1 MFGIFQDGIRCTTT
15 IYVPNVRR
23 DINHVWFSMW
33 GSYRQVQPALGGG
46 FGNAQGAAPPARPR
60 LHWLGF
66 TATLAYRIRPVQQKR
81 SINPPRPATGSRK
94 SNPNPACSNS
104 TVQRPGDL
112 ASMTTRRRRRRQQGG
127 GLPGVCE
134 SAWRPALELRPAWRR
149 AAAGRDLRVGLEAG
163 PGTAARLEAGS
174 CGEGFASLFQGRP
187 YSRIRSALA
196 VPCFSAAGCPRRVCR
211 NPHSVCGLFWT
222 LLPVL
227 TCTV

>member
-33 GSYRQVQPALGGG
+33 GSYRQVQPALDGG

-104 TVQRPGDL
+104 TAQRPGGL
-112 ASMTTRRRRRRQQGG
+112 ASMTTRRRHRRQQGG
-127 GLPGVCE
+127 GLPGVFSPPGGWPPE
-134 SAWRPALELRPAWRR
+134 MRPAWRR
-149 AAAGRDLRVGLEAG
+149 ATAGRHLRVFSG
-163 PGTAARLEAGS
+163 
-174 CGEGFASLFQGRP
+174 CVP
-187 YSRIRSALA
+187 YCRIRSALT
-196 VPCFSAAGCPRRVCR
+196 VPYFCRQLPKAGLSESTQHIWLILDPSP
-211 NPHSVCGLFWT
+211 NPN
-222 LLPVL
+222 L
-227 TCTV
+227 TIL